1 MIKLEDLRKS
11 IEQYLQDSDIYI
23 VDIKIKAG
31 NNITVLID
39 RDTDINIDDCI
50 ALTRFIE
57 SKYDR
62 DADDY
67 HLTVSSP
74 GVGQPLR
81 LLRQYNKVIGKEV
94 EIQFSDK
101 SNLKGTLVAAD
112 NEKITVKLVSKV
124 KKEVTEQLREIPYS
138 ELTSV
143 KEVISFR

>member
-39 RDTDINIDDCI
+39 RGTDINIDDCI

>member
-94 EIQFSDK
+94 EIQFPDK

-124 KKEVTEQLREIPYS
+124 KKEVTEQLREIPFS